1 MTLKPHYPVVTL
13 YEKCYIIRHLTL
25 NLTSSMGKQS
35 HELQTAI
42 RAAHAA
48 GAITLEKFGE
58 LTQSEIQAKDFK
70 DFVTDVDKACE
81 AAISSIIT
89 ESFPEDSMLC
99 EEGTIINGT
108 SGRTWIVDPLDGT
121 LNFIHSFPVFSI
133 SIALKGQNELLA
145 GVVYQPVLKEL
156 FTAERNQ
163 CAYLNGKQI
172 TISSLTEKESFLMG
186 SGLPFMDYHYLE
198 SYIGMLKEVIHDSAG
213 IRRAGSAALD
223 LAYTACGRFDG
234 FWEYKLFPWDFAA
247 GVLLVRE
254 AGGTVTDFSG
264 EPDVFQR
271 QSIIAGSN
279 ITHPL
284 LLEKALKHFTLQ
296 KQSKGAK

>member
-1 MTLKPHYPVVTL
+1 
-13 YEKCYIIRHLTL
+13 
-25 NLTSSMGKQS
+25 MGKQS

-42 RAAHAA
+42 KAAHAA

-58 LTQSEIQAKDFK
+58 LTLSEIQPKDFK

-89 ESFPEDSMLC
+89 ENFPEDSMLC
-99 EEGTIINGT
+99 EEGTVINGS
-108 SGRTWIVDPLDGT
+108 SGRSWIVDPLDGT
-121 LNFIHSFPVFSI
+121 LNFIHSFPVFCI
-133 SIALKGQNELLA
+133 SIALKGPKNNLLT
-145 GVVYQPVLKEL
+145 GVIYQPILKEL
-156 FTAERNQ
+156 FYAECGQ
-163 CAYLNGKQI
+163 GAFLNGKQI
-172 TISSLTEKESFLMG
+172 TISSRTQKETFLMG
-186 SGLPFMDYHYLE
+186 TGLPFKEYHYLE
-198 SYIGMLKEVIHDSAG
+198 SSIEMLKEVIHDSAG

-254 AGGTVTDFSG
+254 AGGTVTDFTG
-264 EPDVFQR
+264 DPDVFQR
-271 QSIIAGSN
+271 QSIIAGNN

-284 LLEKALKHFTLQ
+284 LLEKALKHFTTEIP
-296 KQSKGAK
+296 